1 MSATVAAALKKIAV
15 AVLTDKKLR
24 RTVLGIILGV
34 IIIIIM
40 PVAAV
45 ISLFNGDIEID
56 TDRLQTLVVE
66 NLSAEEKAKL
76 QAVEDMM
83 KAIEVAMT
91 EKGFTAEKVKE
102 AQVLYVL
109 ALSDYAEQTD
119 FVSKLA
125 GCFTEDQTDEQL
137 IAAVNSA
144 FGTELKTEDFTK
156 VMTAI
161 RAKAINTSGFTD
173 PDTKNAHDLAE
184 WAKQAHA
191 KKWGYVWGTY
201 GDVLTEAVLNGKV
214 SQYPD
219 EVGGK
224 EEYIRTHWLG
234 GRTADCIGLIKG
246 YGWYDCESGSI
257 AYGTNGMPDIGADTM
272 YENATEKGTIDT
284 LPETPG
290 LALWHEGHIGIYIGN
305 GQVIHAANTNDGVIL
320 SEVSGSGFT
329 HWLKIPYIDY
339 DEPIEKEN

>member
-45 ISLFNGDIEID
+45 ISLFNGDIEINI
-56 TDRLQTLVVE
+56 DRLQTLVVE

-76 QAVEDMM
+76 QAVENTMY
-83 KAIEVAMT
+83 AIETAMT
-91 EKGFTAEKVKE
+91 EKGFTAEKAKE

-109 ALSDYAEQTD
+109 ALSDYAEQAD
-119 FVSKLA
+119 FVSKLV
-125 GCFTEDQTDEQL
+125 GCFAEEQTDEQL
-137 IAAVNSA
+137 ISAVNTA

-246 YGWYDCESGSI
+246 YGWYNCESGSI
-257 AYGTNGMPDIGADTM
+257 AYGTNGMPDIGADTI

-329 HWLKIPYIDY
+329 HWLKIPYISY
-339 DEPIEKEN
+339 EEQTE

>member
-15 AVLTDKKLR
+15 TVLTDKKLR

-45 ISLFNGDIEID
+45 ISLFNGDIKID

-83 KAIEVAMT
+83 KAIETAMT
-91 EKGFTAEKVKE
+91 EKGFTAEKAKE

-144 FGTELKTEDFTK
+144 FGTTLNAEDFTK

-201 GDVLTEAVLNGKV
+201 GEVLTESMLNGKV

-219 EVGGK
+219 EVGSK

-246 YGWYDCESGSI
+246 YGWLDTQTGTIE
-257 AYGTNGMPDIGADTM
+257 YGTNGMPDIGADTM

-339 DEPIEKEN
+339 EEQTE

>member
-56 TDRLQTLVVE
+56 TDRLQALVVE

-76 QAVEDMM
+76 QAVEDTMYAIEDEM
-83 KAIEVAMT
+83 KAA
-91 EKGFTAEKVKE
+91 GFTAEKAKE

-125 GCFTEDQTDEQL
+125 GCFAEDQTDEQL
-137 IAAVNSA
+137 ITAVNTA
-144 FGTELKTEDFTK
+144 FGTTLNAEDFTK

-173 PDTKNAHDLAE
+173 PHSKNNLDLVE
-184 WAKQAHA
+184 WAKQAQSHG
-191 KKWGYVWGTY
+191 WGYVWGSY
-201 GDVLTEAVLNGKV
+201 GEVLTQKTLNSKAK
-214 SQYPD
+214 QYPD
-219 EVGGK
+219 EVGSK
-224 EEYIRTHWLG
+224 ADYIKTHWLG
-234 GRTADCIGLIKG
+234 RRTADCIGLIKG
-246 YGWYDCESGSI
+246 YGWLNTQTGAIE
-257 AYGTNGMPDIGADTM
+257 YGTNGMPDIGADTM
-272 YENATEKGTIDT
+272 FNNATEKGTIDT
-284 LPETPG
+284 LPEIPG
-290 LALWHEGHIGIYIGN
+290 LALWHSGHIGIYIG
-305 GQVIHAANTNDGVIL
+305 GGKVIHAANTHAGVII
-320 SEVSGSGFT
+320 SDVSGSGFT
-329 HWLKIPYIDY
+329 HWLKIPYITY
-339 DEPIEKEN
+339 TENTESQ